1 MCLIS
6 VSYNTVLLTGVTEI
20 LCGLLCKQLVPCNMS
35 VTVFPSLKFSCLFAI
50 TENNQPFYIP
60 KGFHSLSQFGHVN
73 YMSVGGLRKTK
84 TQHVYF
90 LHLMCFCQ
98 EILTLFLIRVLFF
111 ISLTKCM
118 LRQSSYFNTNTHNVF
133 SLCGCIVYIFK
144 KFHSITLGLSVKEL
158 VIFLAHENVLWFS
171 C

>member
-60 KGFHSLSQFGHVN
+60 KGFHSLSVWSCQLHVCGWVEKN
-73 YMSVGGLRKTK
+73 KNTARLPLTPDVLLSGNSYPFFDPCFVFYISDKMHAETK
-84 TQHVYF
+84 FLFQHKY
-90 LHLMCFCQ
+90 
-98 EILTLFLIRVLFF
+98 T
-111 ISLTKCM
+111 
-118 LRQSSYFNTNTHNVF
+118 
-133 SLCGCIVYIFK
+133 
-144 KFHSITLGLSVKEL
+144 
-158 VIFLAHENVLWFS
+158 
-171 C
+171 